1 MLYTVIVNISEAI
14 ASDEWHRLLNDIE
27 IDRKNSIEKLRF
39 FDDKKRSL
47 IAGLLIKAMITE
59 VFPNKTTE
67 IVFSK
72 NYYGKPYISG
82 GLDLF
87 FNVSHSGEY
96 VCCAVSDSEIGIDI
110 EKIKTS
116 MEIDA
121 FESFFSEDEWQQV
134 TDERKDKY
142 DTFFSLWTL
151 KESYVKKIGRG
162 LNKELNSFSILIG
175 DQIRVIDHQTGKRD
189 EEFLLRSVGSS
200 YKLAICSERCMENT
214 EKEMTIQEFIET
226 YY

>member
-1 MLYTVIVNISEAI
+1 MLHTVIVNISEAI
-14 ASDEWHRLLNDIE
+14 ASDEWDRLLDDIE
-27 IDRKNSIEKLRF
+27 ADRKNSIEKLRF

-59 VFPNKTTE
+59 VFPNKVTE
-67 IVFSK
+67 IVFLK
-72 NYYGKPYISG
+72 NYYGKPYIGG

-110 EKIKTS
+110 EEIKTS
-116 MEIDA
+116 MEIEA
-121 FESFFSEDEWQQV
+121 FESFFSENEWQQV

-189 EEFLLRSVGSS
+189 EKFLLRSVGSS

-214 EKEMTIQEFIET
+214 EKEMTIQEFLRT